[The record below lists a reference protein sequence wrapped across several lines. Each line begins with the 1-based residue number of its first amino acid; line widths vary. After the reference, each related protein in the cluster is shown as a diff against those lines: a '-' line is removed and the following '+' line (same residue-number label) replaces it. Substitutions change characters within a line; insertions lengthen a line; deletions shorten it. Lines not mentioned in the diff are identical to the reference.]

1 MSAANIAHTACYILL
16 APLLGGLM
24 SGMDRIISARMQGR
38 QGPPL
43 LQPFYDIIK
52 LFSKETVSVKN
63 IQVCFLVSYLF
74 FVIRVHCFLRALI
87 CLWYSSYLLLQISSL

>member
-1 MSAANIAHTACYILL
+1 MTAANIAHTICYILL
-16 APLLGGLM
+16 APFLGGLM
-24 SGMDRIISARMQGR
+24 SGVDRIISARMQGR

-43 LQPFYDIIK
+43 FQPFYDIIK

-74 FVIRVHCFLRALI
+74 FL
-87 CLWYSSYLLLQISSL
+87 